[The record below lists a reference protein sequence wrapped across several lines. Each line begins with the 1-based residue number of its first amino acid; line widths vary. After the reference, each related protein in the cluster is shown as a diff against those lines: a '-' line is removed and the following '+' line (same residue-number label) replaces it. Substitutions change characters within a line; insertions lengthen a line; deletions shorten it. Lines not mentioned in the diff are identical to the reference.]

1 MPNYKFLDIAGGLV
15 INDEEGAP
23 VDARLVLTKQ
33 EMLEIDDNY
42 YMPEV
47 YLTICS
53 DDGKLYI
60 YNVNNPEDSET
71 GKFAK
76 FDGEA
81 SAPEVISGTT
91 APSNPEVGDKWLD
104 TSTTPPT
111 EKEWDGTQ
119 WVATTPAAGEM
130 IYDATNGQILFFD
143 GTEWKPIGGGV
154 EKVETL
160 PITGE
165 EGEIVYDESTG
176 QYKVYE
182 DGVWL
187 TLAKTW
193 EGTEAEYTTLGG
205 DTWSTNHPDV
215 IMFVN

>member
-1 MPNYKFLDIAGGLV
+1 M
-15 INDEEGAP
+15 
-23 VDARLVLTKQ
+23 
-33 EMLEIDDNY
+33 
-42 YMPEV
+42 
-47 YLTICS
+47 
-53 DDGKLYI
+53 
-60 YNVNNPEDSET
+60 
-71 GKFAK
+71 
-76 FDGEA
+76 
-81 SAPEVISGTT
+81 
-91 APSNPEVGDKWLD
+91 
-104 TSTTPPT
+104 
-111 EKEWDGTQ
+111 KEWDGTQ
-119 WVATTPAAGEM
+119 WVAVTPAAGEM

-143 GTEWKPIGGGV
+143 GTEWKPIGSGV

-160 PITGE
+160 PTTGE

-205 DTWSTNHPDV
+205 DTWSQNHPDV